1 MRFAPSL
8 SGSSPMFQASWV
20 NDSLVL
26 CCPPSVCCACLSFSG
41 GAPARADVGNEVSEI
56 NSRTAEIFSKHFC
69 WLCFLTLFAAAWWW
83 RAFVAVVRVHLVCV
97 SRAVPRFECSYLT
110 FYFFK
115 KKFVLVHSKCSF
127 LILVIFQTPAA
138 NRSWTWKDRKAMSSF
153 EVCCSFTFTCFLC
166 CDCFF
171 VLQRRMLFSISL
183 PTAFWWKYFFHVSC
197 ESFGCSLGNGD
208 VIKSHNAHFL

>member
-20 NDSLVL
+20 NDSSVL

-41 GAPARADVGNEVSEI
+41 GAPARTDVGNEVSEI

-110 FYFFK
+110 FDFFK
-115 KKFVLVHSKCSF
+115 KKVCSRSFKVLIFNSCHLSDSGSKQIVTMERQEGHVQLRSVLFLHVYLFSLLRLLFCSSATDVVFHFTADSF
-127 LILVIFQTPAA
+127 LVKVFLSCFV
-138 NRSWTWKDRKAMSSF
+138 WSF
-153 EVCCSFTFTCFLC
+153 NS
-166 CDCFF
+166 
-171 VLQRRMLFSISL
+171 
-183 PTAFWWKYFFHVSC
+183 
-197 ESFGCSLGNGD
+197 SLGNGD
-208 VIKSHNAHFL
+208 VIKSQNAHFL